1 MAGTSLTTLPSGG
14 STCQPSIVRK
24 VLRGARKLFP
34 SADYHLVRCELA
46 LWQNPIWRR
55 SSRRGTGG
63 SRPRLAIAGSRHQ
76 VAESLSKL
84 SLSGLRWKE
93 ASSEIY
99 QTVRTVVG
107 TTRQKA
113 KYWVYNHR
121 EEVDQIVLERK
132 AAGNTAHAKTV
143 AKRKFAMLC
152 DSWWDRRAQQLQCAA
167 DASDIKRF
175 VAHAEKG
182 YLLANAWVGQ
192 NYQDCK
198 RHRGSLPGTFQGHP
212 QPRPKC

>member
-1 MAGTSLTTLPSGG
+1 MSRASLARDIDLARGMLGEWGQFGLVLTNTLYKMKTKDIFTYHGKGPHGG
-14 STCQPSIVRK
+14 WHLIDYIAIRRKHLLTFYCTK
-24 VLRGARKLFP
+24 VLRGARKLYP
-34 SADYHLVRCELA
+34 SADHHLVRCELA

-113 KYWVYNHR
+113 KYWVYDHR
-121 EEVDQIVLERK
+121 E
-132 AAGNTAHAKTV
+132 
-143 AKRKFAMLC
+143 
-152 DSWWDRRAQQLQCAA
+152 
-167 DASDIKRF
+167 
-175 VAHAEKG
+175 
-182 YLLANAWVGQ
+182 
-192 NYQDCK
+192 
-198 RHRGSLPGTFQGHP
+198 
-212 QPRPKC
+212 